1 MLTTARRNCK
11 HSWPPGFQTMDL
23 KTFKLLHPVKYY
35 KDYLENNIR
44 PDGREVEDLRP
55 LAISFGVI
63 KSADGSSIVKIG
75 NTTVVCGIKAE
86 LAAPKALEPRKGFL
100 VPNVDFSPV
109 CSPFYRPGPPSD
121 EAQVYSQSLA
131 DAVNNARCI
140 DLQDL
145 CISPGKLV
153 WALYCDLV
161 CLDHDGC
168 VFDAAVIALVAAL
181 HTVKLPAIQYNADTG
196 ETDTDLT
203 RFFPLSVHCVPV
215 TTSFAM
221 ITDRI
226 ITDPTTEEE
235 KLASTTLTLTVSDGK
250 MSFFNQSGGDPVDSV
265 TLKKCTDSAIK
276 RERSVKRMIRNMMNK
291 LMSDKD
297 Q

>member
-1 MLTTARRNCK
+1 
-11 HSWPPGFQTMDL
+11 MDL

-44 PDGREVEDLRP
+44 PDGRELEDLRP

-63 KSADGSSIVKIG
+63 NSADGSAIVKLG

-86 LAAPKALEPRKGFL
+86 LAAPKALEPRQGFL

-109 CSPFYRPGPPSD
+109 CSPSYRPGPPSE
-121 EAQVYSQSLA
+121 EAQVHSRSLA
-131 DAVNNARCI
+131 DAISNAHCI

-153 WALYCDLV
+153 WALYCDLT

-168 VFDAAVIALVAAL
+168 VFDVAIISLVAAL
-181 HTVKLPAIQYNADTG
+181 HTVKLPTIQYNHDTG
-196 ETDTDLT
+196 ETRTDTST
-203 RFFPLSVHCVPV
+203 FSPLSVHCVPV
-215 TTSFAM
+215 TTTFVMVS
-221 ITDRI
+221 DRL
-226 ITDPTTEEE
+226 ITDPTSEEE
-235 KLASTTLTLTVSDGK
+235 KLASTTLTVTVSDGK
-250 MSFFNQSGGDPVDSV
+250 MSFFNQSGGDPFDSAA
-265 TLKKCTDSAIK
+265 LKNCTDSALK
-276 RERSVKRMIRNMMNK
+276 RERSVRRMIQSMMNK
-291 LMSDKD
+291 LKGGKD